1 MDKLDLLASFMQA
14 KSYGYLIGVFSEV
27 QAQQTFSDP
36 AKNRSDCFA
45 CPTATC
51 VPPGSVRPSKFVKC
65 TCVSRKIFITYALQH
80 S

>member
-36 AKNRSDCFA
+36 AKKTVVIVLHVQQLRA
-45 CPTATC
+45 YLREAY
-51 VPPGSVRPSKFVKC
+51 V
-65 TCVSRKIFITYALQH
+65 LQN